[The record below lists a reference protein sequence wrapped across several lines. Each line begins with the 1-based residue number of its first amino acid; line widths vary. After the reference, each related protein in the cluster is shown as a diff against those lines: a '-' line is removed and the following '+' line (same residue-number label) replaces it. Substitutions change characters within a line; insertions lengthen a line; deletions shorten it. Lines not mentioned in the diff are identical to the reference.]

1 MHLDGERHCEC
12 KLFRPKTEH
21 KDPSQGSNLD
31 NLIQNL
37 GSYIVTIK
45 LSIKPPKDIWEPQ
58 TNIRELPWLDMHP
71 ALVYHNFSIC
81 FLYVWILSL

>member
-45 LSIKPPKDIWEPQ
+45 LSIKPPTDI
-58 TNIRELPWLDMHP
+58 
-71 ALVYHNFSIC
+71 
-81 FLYVWILSL
+81 